1 MQKSQLTIRLQNII
15 RIQLEKMKDEGG
27 FKSVNDLIVDLIERE
42 ILRKQAESKVLT
54 ELSDI
59 KDGINAIG
67 DVLKYL
73 VEQSDTE
80 SK

>member
-27 FKSVNDLIVDLIERE
+27 FKSVNDLIVDIIERE
-42 ILRKQAESKVLT
+42 ILKKESESKVLT
-54 ELSDI
+54 ELTDI

-73 VEQSDTE
+73 MDKSEQV
-80 SK
+80 

>member
-27 FKSVNDLIVDLIERE
+27 FKSVNDLIVDIIERE
-42 ILRKQAESKVLT
+42 ILKKESESKVLT
-54 ELSDI
+54 ELTDI

-67 DVLKYL
+67 DVLNYL
-73 VEQSDTE
+73 MDK